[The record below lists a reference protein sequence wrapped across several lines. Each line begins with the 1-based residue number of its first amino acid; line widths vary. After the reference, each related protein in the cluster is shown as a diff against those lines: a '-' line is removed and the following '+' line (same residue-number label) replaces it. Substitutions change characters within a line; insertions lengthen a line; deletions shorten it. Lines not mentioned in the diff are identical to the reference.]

1 MLLGFLNVFGMYSK
15 YFAKRV
21 PLYDIC
27 CEVHQCSYSILSIP
41 SYFIIYYNTACIN
54 QSLRTTG
61 ILQGKWPKT
70 QKMSSLP

>member
-1 MLLGFLNVFGMYSK
+1 MFLECTVNILQKEYLFTTYVM
-15 YFAKRV
+15 
-21 PLYDIC
+21 
-27 CEVHQCSYSILSIP
+27 EVHQCSYSILSIP